1 MAARAPVITVDGPSG
16 VGKGMVTRALVRRLG
31 WHRLDSGAL
40 YRLLALAAVRAGV
53 PLAEPE
59 RVAALAAGL
68 AIEFVEEGDE
78 ERIRLDGEEVTRAVR
93 EERTG
98 GLASQIASAPAV
110 RAALVA
116 RQQAFRQPP
125 GLIAD
130 GRDMGTVI
138 FPDAVLKLFID
149 ASPEARAE
157 RRLAQLRA
165 QGSTA
170 ILADLCSDIAERDR
184 RDRER
189 AHAPLKPAE
198 DAVVIDTTRLTPDQV
213 MAEVD
218 ALLNARRL
226 R

>member
-1 MAARAPVITVDGPSG
+1 MTSVVPVITVDGPSG
-16 VGKGMVTRALVRRLG
+16 VGKGTVTRALVRRLR

-40 YRLLALAAVRAGV
+40 YRLLALAAVEQGI
-53 PLAEPE
+53 PLDQSEA
-59 RVAALAAGL
+59 VAALAKDL
-68 AIEFVEEGDE
+68 EIRFDEQGDAE
-78 ERIRLDGEEVTRAVR
+78 CIYLKGRDVTREVR
-93 EERTG
+93 EESTG
-98 GLASQIASAPAV
+98 GLASRIATAPEV

-116 RQQAFRQPP
+116 RQQAFRQFP
-125 GLIAD
+125 GLVAD

-138 FPDAVLKLFID
+138 FSDAPLKLFID
-149 ASPEARAE
+149 ASPEARAQ

-170 ILADLCSDIAERDR
+170 ILADLCSEIAERDR
-184 RDRER
+184 RDRDR
-189 AHAPLKPAE
+189 AVAPLKPAE
-198 DAVVIDTTRLTPDQV
+198 DAVVIDTTRLTPDEV

>member
-1 MAARAPVITVDGPSG
+1 MSPRIPVIAVDGPSG
-16 VGKGMVTRALVRRLG
+16 AGKGMVTRALVRRLG

-40 YRLLALAAVRAGV
+40 YRLLALAAVDRGISLEDADG
-53 PLAEPE
+53 
-59 RVAALAAGL
+59 VAALAPTL
-68 AIEFVEEGDE
+68 AIRFDEQDDE
-78 ERIRLDGEEVTRAVR
+78 ERIVLDGRDRTREVR

-98 GLASQIASAPAV
+98 GLASQIAASPAV
-110 RAALVA
+110 RAALVE
-116 RQQAFRQPP
+116 RQHAFRQAP
-125 GLIAD
+125 GLVAD

-138 FPDAVLKLFID
+138 FPDADLKLFIE
-149 ASPEARAE
+149 ASPAARAE
-157 RRLAQLRA
+157 RRLLQLRA
-165 QGSTA
+165 QGSAA
-170 ILADLCSDIAERDR
+170 ILADLCADIEARDR

-189 AHAPLKPAE
+189 ALSPLKAAE